1 MNFDNIFD
9 SFHPKIQQA
18 LKEQGFVSP
27 TEPQEKAFP
36 VILKDNNT
44 LLIAPTGSGKTEA
57 SVLPVFNK
65 ILEKS
70 DDEKKGVSALYI
82 TPLRALNRDML
93 SRIKWWGEYLGIRV
107 MVRHGDTSKHER
119 QKQSQNPPDML
130 ITTPETLQAMF
141 TGKRLRENLEY
152 VTHVIV
158 DEIHEMGTSKRGSQL
173 TLGLERLVEI
183 SGDFKR
189 IGLSATVGNPNLI
202 ASFLAGKDRSI
213 SVVEVPM
220 LSLIEFDILYP
231 ETTQK
236 DIEISRKTGFDPEFA
251 SHLRSIQD
259 IVEKHESTLIFVN
272 TRQSAESLASGFN
285 IIDAPISVHHGS
297 LSFEARLEAE
307 DSFKNGNLKGLICTS
322 SMELGI
328 DIGNIDHVIQYGSPR
343 QVSRLLQRVGR
354 AGHKIHEVS
363 RGTIISTGPDDN
375 TESMAITKATLDGR
389 IEDISPHYN
398 PLDVLANQI
407 CGIVLDFGEIT
418 VDKIHEIVTRAYP
431 FKDLKIEVLNGV
443 VSQLIGYRMLW
454 SDKPGIVSRRKKT
467 WNYYYENLSMIPDE
481 KKFEVYN
488 IVTGKTVGM
497 LDEAFVVNF
506 ASPGAVFITKGDMWR
521 IVEMNSDHN
530 RIKVEP
536 FNGTGE
542 VPNWVGEEI
551 PVPYEVAQDVGD
563 IRERISSYI
572 KQGCDES
579 TISKNLRENY
589 TINTNA
595 VLNVI
600 GLVREQLSNNYP
612 LPDSRTVVIEEEVD
626 EDAVIINSC
635 FGHTTNETFAKV
647 LTSLLAARFG
657 SSVGQEIDPYR
668 IKLKLPK
675 RVSADLVKDMI
686 LGIQPEHIEP
696 IIEMTLKNTT
706 VMKWKMVHV
715 AKKFGALSKDIDYD
729 RISMKKLLDIYE
741 ETWMYDEVVREIFH
755 DMLNVDGAKD
765 VLTKLNSGEIS
776 ILVSEPTPIGS
787 AGFAVRKD
795 LVAADK
801 ADRSIVMALKERI
814 MNDRVILFCVNCKKW
829 TSRRKVKNVPE
840 VIQCPVC
847 ESKMVAALKPW
858 EEDEIKLVKK
868 QDSVTSREETKRIQR
883 VYRNSSIVL
892 THGKK
897 AVIALAS
904 RGVGPDTASRVIQKM
919 RQDEEAFY
927 RDIMEAERKYARTKQ
942 FWG

>member
-36 VILKDNNT
+36 VILEDNNT

-57 SVLPVFNK
+57 SVLPVFHK

-70 DDEKKGVSALYI
+70 EDERRGISALYI

-119 QKQSQNPPDML
+119 QKQSKNPPDML

-141 TGKRLRENLEY
+141 TGKRLRKNLEY

-158 DEIHEMGTSKRGSQL
+158 DEIHEMGTSKRGAQL

-189 IGLSATVGNPNLI
+189 IGLSATVGNPYLI
-202 ASFLAGKDRSI
+202 ASFLAGTNRSV

-220 LSLIEFDILYP
+220 LSLMEFDLLYP
-231 ETTQK
+231 ETTREDM
-236 DIEISRKTGFDPEFA
+236 DISKKTGFDPEFA

-285 IIDAPISVHHGS
+285 ILDAPISVHHGS

-307 DSFKNGNLKGLICTS
+307 ESFKNGNLKGLICTS

-328 DIGNIDHVIQYGSPR
+328 DIGNVDNVIQYGSPR

-363 RGTIISTGPDDN
+363 MGTIISTGPDDN
-375 TESMAITKATLDGR
+375 TEAMAITKAAFSGR
-389 IEDISPHYN
+389 IENISPHYN

-407 CGIVLDFGEIT
+407 CGIALDFGEIT
-418 VDKIHEIVTRAYP
+418 EDRIYSIVTRAYP
-431 FKDLKIEVLNGV
+431 FKDLKIEALKGV
-443 VSQLIGYRMLW
+443 VAQLIGYRMLW
-454 SDKPGIVSRRKKT
+454 SDKPGIVSRRRNT

-521 IVEMNSDHN
+521 IVEMDSDHD

-536 FNGTGE
+536 VKGTGE
-542 VPNWVGEEI
+542 VPSWVGEEI
-551 PVPYEVAQDVGD
+551 PVPFEVAQDVGN
-563 IRERISSYI
+563 IRGMISAYI
-572 KQGCDES
+572 KEGYEDS
-579 TISKNLRENY
+579 TISKELRKNY
-589 TINTNA
+589 SINKSA

-600 GLVREQLSNNYP
+600 ELVREHLSEGYP
-612 LPDSRTVVIEEEVD
+612 LPDSSTIVIEEDVD
-626 EDAVIINSC
+626 DDAIIINAC

-668 IKLKLPK
+668 IKLKPPK
-675 RVSADLVKDMI
+675 RVDVNLIRNMV

-729 RISMKKLLDIYE
+729 RISMKKLLDIYKN
-741 ETWMYDEVVREIFH
+741 TWMFDEVVREIFH
-755 DMLNVDGAKD
+755 DMLNINCARN
-765 VLTKLNSGEIS
+765 VLSKLESGEITIQIS
-776 ILVSEPTPIGS
+776 NSTPIGS
-787 AGFAVRKD
+787 AGFAVRHD

-814 MNDRVILFCVNCKKW
+814 MNDRIVLFCVNCKKW

-847 ESKMVAALKPW
+847 ESKMIAALKPW

-868 QDSVTSREETKRIQR
+868 QNNTTSKEDTKRIRR

-919 RQDEEAFY
+919 RKDEEAFY
-927 RDIMEAERKYARTKQ
+927 RDIMEAERNYARTKQ
-942 FWG
+942 FWD